1 MLHVLY
7 NSTDWQNVG
16 VMFNCI
22 QFRLKQRKEVPIM
35 SKRTLLLVVA
45 LIVSLAVASTGT
57 LAYLTATDSD
67 VNVMTLGN
75 VDIEQIELQ
84 RADGV
89 AHTGLLEEGDLEP
102 FEEGKPLYP
111 AFPAKNAGSAY
122 TAEGTDGSLDR
133 LMYWGPY
140 VTAESTPDTNGAGN
154 GLWDEDKLTGAVDK
168 FVFVKNTGNSPV
180 YYRTLI
186 AFECPD
192 GIEYSEGSD
201 KQLMMNVNLNPRFD
215 WQEHGYI
222 TVDGQRYLL
231 MSATYLKELAAGE
244 ISRPSLL
251 QVVMTHNAT
260 SEDVEKL
267 GETYEIL
274 VISQAVATENMPGAK
289 EALDAAFGKVSAD
302 SHPWMAEGEEG
313 AQPPYESEP
322 EAPIVLV
329 ETADELIEALENG
342 KDVVLTKNIKIDPAS
357 MSNAYGT
364 TGINIKQGQTL
375 DGNGYTIDVAG
386 AGGTWDSGIN
396 TTGGLIKDVTITGSF
411 RGIFINHN
419 SEHSEPVILEN
430 VTTENTVYTISCD
443 QGLNQGLTATGCT
456 FNGWTSFADTLGD
469 VKFVNCTFGEGS
481 GYAYMRPYAPT
492 EYVGCEFEA
501 GYTVDPRANISFEN
515 CTLGGQ
521 PLTADNL
528 SDLVTSTDKV
538 TLK

>member
-1 MLHVLY
+1 MLQVLY
-7 NSTDWQNVG
+7 NSTDWQNMG
-16 VMFNCI
+16 VIFCCI
-22 QFRLKQRKEVPIM
+22 QFRLKKRKEVPIM

-75 VDIEQIELQ
+75 VDIEQHEMK
-84 RADGV
+84 RAEGI
-89 AHTGLLEEGDLEP
+89 AHNTTLKEGDLVP
-102 FEEGKPLYP
+102 FEEGVKLYP
-111 AFPAKNAGSAY
+111 AYPVNNATGDYS
-122 TAEGTDGSLDR
+122 AEGTDGSLDR

-140 VTAESTPDTNGAGN
+140 VHTGTAGN
-154 GLWDEDKLTGAVDK
+154 GLWDDAKLVGAVDK
-168 FVFVKNTGNSPV
+168 MVFVENTGSSDA
-180 YYRTLI
+180 YFRTVI
-186 AFECPD
+186 AYECPE
-192 GIEYSEGSD
+192 GIEIGEASQGAEIMINENGST
-201 KQLMMNVNLNPRFD
+201 LYGAITERFVD
-215 WQEHGYI
+215 YI
-222 TVDGQRYLL
+222 TVDGVRYAMLQYVYADALL
-231 MSATYLKELAAGE
+231 PGE
-244 ISRPSLL
+244 WSHPSLL

-260 SEDVEKL
+260 NEDMALL

-274 VISQAVATENMPGAK
+274 VVSQAVATENMPENAA
-289 EALDAAFGKVSAD
+289 EALNAAFGELSAT

-342 KDVVLTKNIKIDPAS
+342 KDVLLTKNIKIDPAS
-357 MSNAYGT
+357 MSNAYGK

-411 RGIFINHN
+411 RGIFINHT
-419 SEHSEPVILEN
+419 STHSERVILEN

-456 FNGWTSFADTLGD
+456 FNGWTSFAGTLGEA
-469 VKFVNCTFGEGS
+469 KFVNCTFGEGS